1 MEYHSTPDTTPDTTP
16 ATPDE
21 EQDHTDELI
30 EIYLE
35 LDDGE

>member
-1 MEYHSTPDTTPDTTP
+1 MEYHSTPDTTPATP
-16 ATPDE
+16 AE